1 LLVEA
6 DEQVDQFA
14 AHGTDTEQVRQFR

>member
-14 AHGTDTEQVRQFR
+14 AHGTDAEQVRQFR